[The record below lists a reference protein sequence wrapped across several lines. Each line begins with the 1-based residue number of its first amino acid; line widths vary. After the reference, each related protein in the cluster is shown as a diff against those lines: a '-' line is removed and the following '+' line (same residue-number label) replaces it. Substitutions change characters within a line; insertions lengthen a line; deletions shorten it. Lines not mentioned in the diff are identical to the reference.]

1 MAIKAHSYRK
11 ASWSTLAT
19 AAFSLPAWPLGVP
32 LLTGVICVVAI
43 PLFAVLQIMAATA
56 DH

>member
-1 MAIKAHSYRK
+1 MAIKARSYRK

-19 AAFSLPAWPLGVP
+19 AAFSLPAWPLGIP
-32 LLTGVICVVAI
+32 LLTGLICAVAL